1 MTWLD
6 FELSKKKILE
16 FIDTV
21 NKLRHKSS
29 NKKKINSLDFLDN
42 YDIIKNFDQFNFDI
56 LPPNQNKIFHQ
67 EKVKQK
73 KVTPQKKK
81 INSDLLSLIDENF
94 NKLKKNNIFI
104 SYKKKLV
111 EKEIIRVKKL
121 KKEHKNYPL
130 FGKTVIVKDL
140 MNVKGYRLTR
150 GSKYF
155 NPPIS
160 KYDAQNILNLKDAGA
175 IIIGTAN
182 LHELA
187 YGVTSKNPHF
197 GFVRNPKFPELIAGG
212 SSGGSAAA
220 IASKMSSIAIGTCTG
235 GSIRQPAA
243 CCGVMGFKPSF
254 GSIDMKGIIPLALT
268 LDHVGPLA
276 NSVEDIFN
284 SHISMTKCHESLN
297 KNVTIKIIKPKNF
310 FYDGLDKKFSLAFEN
325 LFSLLSKF
333 ATIKTK
339 KIQYIDYAPGAQFI
353 TINSEAFSFYKKY
366 LSINNH
372 FGKDVSSR
380 LEIGKYIMAHDYIKA
395 QSYRSILRKSLDSIL
410 SGGEILIT
418 PTIPIKPPN
427 ILDNHVIFK
436 KKKKPVAPVMTRFT
450 SPFNL
455 SGSPVISMPFY
466 FNKNDFPFSFQL
478 VGAYGSDFHL
488 LSVAKKIEKI
498 ISKH

>member
-1 MTWLD
+1 M
-6 FELSKKKILE
+6 
-16 FIDTV
+16 
-21 NKLRHKSS
+21 
-29 NKKKINSLDFLDN
+29 
-42 YDIIKNFDQFNFDI
+42 
-56 LPPNQNKIFHQ
+56 
-67 EKVKQK
+67 
-73 KVTPQKKK
+73 
-81 INSDLLSLIDENF
+81 IDENY

-155 NPPIS
+155 NSPIS
-160 KYDAQNILNLKDAGA
+160 KLDAQNILNLKDAGA

-187 YGVTSKNPHF
+187 YGVTSKNSHF

-254 GSIDMKGIIPLALT
+254 GSIDMKGVIPLALT

-284 SHISMTKCHESLN
+284 SHISMTKFNESIN

-310 FYDGLDKKFSLAFEN
+310 FYDGLDKNFSTSFRKFNFIV
-325 LFSLLSKF
+325 
-333 ATIKTK
+333 IKICHYKNK
-339 KIQYIDYAPGAQFI
+339 K
-353 TINSEAFSFYKKY
+353 NSIY
-366 LSINNH
+366 
-372 FGKDVSSR
+372 
-380 LEIGKYIMAHDYIKA
+380 
-395 QSYRSILRKSLDSIL
+395 
-410 SGGEILIT
+410 
-418 PTIPIKPPN
+418 
-427 ILDNHVIFK
+427 
-436 KKKKPVAPVMTRFT
+436 
-450 SPFNL
+450 
-455 SGSPVISMPFY
+455 
-466 FNKNDFPFSFQL
+466 
-478 VGAYGSDFHL
+478 
-488 LSVAKKIEKI
+488 
-498 ISKH
+498 